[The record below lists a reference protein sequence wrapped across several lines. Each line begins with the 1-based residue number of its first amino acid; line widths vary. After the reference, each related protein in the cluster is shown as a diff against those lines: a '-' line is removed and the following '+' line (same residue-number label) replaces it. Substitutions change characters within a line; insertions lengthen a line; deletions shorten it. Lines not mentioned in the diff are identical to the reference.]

1 MTVALGDDAERVERR
16 AEGII
21 NLAFETNLGAAV
33 GGGIGIAVGLL
44 VPVLARRGPAG
55 RDARPH
61 CARRRSRQSPP
72 RPARSRLRL
81 IRPSA
86 GGLADAERGVQ
97 QVGRV

>member
-44 VPVLARRGPAG
+44 VPSWLAAVPPVGMLAGIALGVVLGSLLLGRR
-55 RDARPH
+55 D
-61 CARRRSRQSPP
+61 
-72 RPARSRLRL
+72 
-81 IRPSA
+81 SA
-86 GGLADAERGVQ
+86 SA
-97 QVGRV
+97 